1 VGEKMYKFGL
11 LPSPPDDRDYP
22 VSALLKVESKF
33 EPRFDLTDFDKI
45 PVLDQGPVNSCYA
58 HAMRTVREYVEM
70 KQTGQYIA
78 LSEGSVY
85 GNRVEGDYMGEG
97 LYARVTNQRI
107 QDRGICKKEI
117 YRENVEVVKVVELYY
132 E

>member
-1 VGEKMYKFGL
+1 MYKFGL
-11 LPSPPDDRDYP
+11 LPSHPDDRDYP

-33 EPRFDLTDFDKI
+33 EPRFDLPDFEKI
-45 PVLDQGPVNSCYA
+45 PVLDQGPVNFCYA

-70 KQTGQYIA
+70 KQTGQYLA

-107 QDRGICKKEI
+107 QDRGI
-117 YRENVEVVKVVELYY
+117 
-132 E
+132 